1 MNLFNILAT
10 INIIESLFLIAY
22 FLPIAFPP
30 TVNDDI
36 IELVNSVINIVEMLN
51 LIDMFIASI
60 APTEPLTIPQI
71 SPITSLHIL
80 AIVLEFFISFTA
92 SLEPLIFLELFAWN
106 DASFAV
112 NTAVPIIS
120 NIIPIPINIIHNI
133 INILILKSLMYY

>member
-1 MNLFNILAT
+1 MDFA
-10 INIIESLFLIAY
+10 
-22 FLPIAFPP
+22 
-30 TVNDDI
+30 VDI

-133 INILILKSLMYY
+133 IKSIVLLYFDIKKFDVLLKIKAIKKVIKNALIIQLSFFI